1 MLETREV
8 VESALNDF
16 ADNMKGDPK
25 RFIATWEKF
34 FEKIPDSAKALVFSD
49 MGHVLFEHSNFALA
63 LASWLHALKYYTK
76 LGDKRGEA
84 NYYAN
89 IGNIYIK
96 LGQYQE
102 VVKSLENA
110 LAVSRDINH
119 DIRAESRWYV
129 NLGVAYFHLAE
140 YQKGIEYQEKA
151 LELKTKLGEKGGES
165 DCYANI
171 GICYSSLGQY
181 QKGIEYQEKALV
193 TRIEI
198 GEKGGES
205 DCYANIGNIY
215 YDLAQYQKGIEY
227 QEKALKIARDIGDK
241 QRESSCYMRI
251 GLNYNNLGQ
260 YPDAIKYVNKAL
272 EMKEEIGDRHSLS
285 YGYVNLGIIYGSLGH
300 YSEAIQFQKKASP
313 VFREIGDKK
322 GELNCCNNIGYS
334 YYELGQYGDAKK
346 YLDEAL
352 KIAKDIGDI
361 DGLARICRIFAL
373 VSQRDSPDRAY
384 EYLKE
389 AINLSESMS
398 AMLAEEVDKIDFQ
411 SLYSN
416 DYALIVPICLRLQ
429 KKDSE
434 RERLAFQYVEQSK
447 SRALIDLIA
456 ASNSVQP
463 TAQMTEELRA
473 LIEEESKHI
482 SRLRQIQ
489 TQHIRNEKVVAEPG
503 EVDRLRQEINKIY
516 LQIDKYDKQY
526 VSLRKAMPIPLSE
539 IQEKLAASG
548 CNAVI
553 VEYFITQKK
562 TFIFVVNQKELHV
575 KEVEVTRDRLIR
587 CFRNYQREIVEY
599 LEYGDIGDF
608 SLQELSRYLIEP
620 ISQYLSN
627 VNLLYFVSHDILH
640 YIPLHALP
648 LNGAPLI
655 TRIPVAYV
663 PNASLM
669 QYFRPRK
676 LHLSNSASFGVVLNE
691 DERIFGEEAG
701 IVSNTLGGQYFQ
713 NATKKTVLSN
723 LSGKDVLH
731 FSCHGFFDIA
741 EPLSSGVVF
750 PTNKYKKKEKMLE
763 YDVLTAREIFNL
775 KNRMNASLVTLSA
788 CETGLSE
795 RSLGDELIGL
805 TRSWLYAGADSIV
818 VSLWS
823 VAAHSTM
830 ELMEEFYLEL
840 KEGKDKASALQQA
853 MIKVMKRPE
862 YSHPY
867 FWAPFIL
874 IGDWE

>member
-171 GICYSSLGQY
+171 GISYSSLG
-181 QKGIEYQEKALV
+181 
-193 TRIEI
+193 
-198 GEKGGES
+198 
-205 DCYANIGNIY
+205 
-215 YDLAQYQKGIEY
+215 QYQKGIEY

-562 TFIFVVNQKELHV
+562 
-575 KEVEVTRDRLIR
+575 
-587 CFRNYQREIVEY
+587 
-599 LEYGDIGDF
+599 
-608 SLQELSRYLIEP
+608 
-620 ISQYLSN
+620 
-627 VNLLYFVSHDILH
+627 
-640 YIPLHALP
+640 
-648 LNGAPLI
+648 
-655 TRIPVAYV
+655 
-663 PNASLM
+663 
-669 QYFRPRK
+669 
-676 LHLSNSASFGVVLNE
+676 
-691 DERIFGEEAG
+691 
-701 IVSNTLGGQYFQ
+701 
-713 NATKKTVLSN
+713 
-723 LSGKDVLH
+723 
-731 FSCHGFFDIA
+731 
-741 EPLSSGVVF
+741 
-750 PTNKYKKKEKMLE
+750 
-763 YDVLTAREIFNL
+763 
-775 KNRMNASLVTLSA
+775 
-788 CETGLSE
+788 
-795 RSLGDELIGL
+795 
-805 TRSWLYAGADSIV
+805 
-818 VSLWS
+818 
-823 VAAHSTM
+823 
-830 ELMEEFYLEL
+830 
-840 KEGKDKASALQQA
+840 
-853 MIKVMKRPE
+853 
-862 YSHPY
+862 
-867 FWAPFIL
+867 
-874 IGDWE
+874 